1 MKFEIFNE
9 GLFKYKNLLEILEK
23 LFPELKDMS
32 VNIVFLE
39 EKEMQDLNSDL
50 MGKNEVTDVLS
61 LKVSEEIAEV
71 YISPE
76 YIKKNT
82 KEFEIEVIRMIIH
95 GILHIQ
101 GYEHKGYFD
110 EKKVD
115 EEMFKLQERYLKEF
129 YAIL

>member
-1 MKFEIFNE
+1 MKFEILNE

-23 LFPELKDMS
+23 LFPELKGMS

-82 KEFEIEVIRMIIH
+82 KDFEIEVIRMIIH

-110 EKKVD
+110 EENVD